1 MVIYTCHPQP
11 SHNRNYYTIIIL
23 FFQFVQYS
31 PQTVF
36 GDFARELCD
45 KRRRGDADDSYKCE
59 AAAAKGVGVS
69 INTCLSSSSSSSFVF
84 NRIKQCKK
92 MLPDRVKLF
101 NKKKLSAVNQYFQ
114 AIIRYFQFFCF
125 CKNATRPL
133 SQIIQQKKLSAV
145 NQYFQAI
152 IRYFQFFLFC
162 YVK

>member
-1 MVIYTCHPQP
+1 MMVIYTHT
-11 SHNRNYYTIIIL
+11 HNRNYYTIIIL

-31 PQTVF
+31 PQEVF

-69 INTCLSSSSSSSFVF
+69 INTCLLSSSFVF

-92 MLPDRVKLF
+92 TLPDRVKLF

-114 AIIRYFQFFCF
+114 AIIRYFQFFVF
-125 CKNATRPL
+125 AKMLPDH
-133 SQIIQQKKLSAV
+133 
-145 NQYFQAI
+145 
-152 IRYFQFFLFC
+152 
-162 YVK
+162 